1 MSIPWWIAFEC
12 KPKDPMSLFHHP
24 FFLVVFNLSLK
35 ICICSSK
42 HVLYILYF
50 ICDLVRLL
58 LRMETLSQI
67 AFSSV
72 VLWQNLEF
80 VALVIFFLNST
91 CLGFFS
97 VHFYF
102 FRHRRFFSLLCQ
114 FRGLYVANLLN

>member
-1 MSIPWWIAFEC
+1 
-12 KPKDPMSLFHHP
+12 MSLFHHP

-80 VALVIFFLNST
+80 VALVIFFFKLNM
-91 CLGFFS
+91 
-97 VHFYF
+97 
-102 FRHRRFFSLLCQ
+102 FRFL
-114 FRGLYVANLLN
+114 